1 VNRLEPRALLA
12 LGCTL
17 LCAALLV
24 ACGGSGDKAAS
35 NGSSAQRTLERT
47 FGARATSIRRA
58 RIAGEV
64 RLDPEGL
71 LKVGGPLALRVKGP
85 FAAPS
90 GHRPARF
97 GLAFV
102 ATLGG
107 DRFKGTAI
115 STGARSY
122 LTLDDTTY
130 ALDAGRRSARTAPKS
145 HPGLEALGI
154 DPLRWITHVEDKGSA
169 TVGDVATTRLQGDV
183 DTRALLAD
191 IGKLLDKAGGG
202 AGSFLTPELVKQ
214 IGDAVKSARVDVW
227 TGADDDVLRQIAVDV
242 RFAFKDAQSPIVG
255 LDGGRLRLRLRLDD
269 VNGAPVRIATPAAP
283 RPLSELT
290 GPDGLGAVLAGLG
303 TGLTGGIAGG
313 AIELV
318 SCVTGAA
325 GSSVELVRCIAK
337 LAP

>member
-1 VNRLEPRALLA
+1 VNRLQPRVLLA

-17 LCAALLV
+17 LCAALLA
-24 ACGGSGDKAAS
+24 ACGGSGDKTAPEA
-35 NGSSAQRTLERT
+35 SSAQRTLERT

-71 LKVGGPLALRVKGP
+71 LKVGGPIALHVEGP

-115 STGARSY
+115 STGARSF
-122 LTLDDTTY
+122 LRLDDTTY
-130 ALDAGRRSARTAPKS
+130 ALDAGRRSAKAAPKS
-145 HPGLEALGI
+145 HPGLKALGI
-154 DPLRWITHVEDKGSA
+154 DPLHWISNVEDRGSA
-169 TVGDVATTRLQGDV
+169 KVGGVDTTRLQGDV
-183 DTRALLAD
+183 DTRALLSD
-191 IGKLLDKAGGG
+191 VGRLLDMAGGG
-202 AGSFLTPELVKQ
+202 AGGFLTPALVTE
-214 IGDAVKSARVDVW
+214 IGKAVKSARVDVW
-227 TGADDDVLRQIAVDV
+227 TGADDDILRQIAVDV
-242 RFAFKDAQSPIVG
+242 RFAFKASQSPIVG

-269 VNGAPVRIATPAAP
+269 VNGAPVRIATPAAS
-283 RPLSELT
+283 RPLAQLT
-290 GPDGLGAVLAGLG
+290 GPGGLGAVLAGLG

-313 AIELV
+313 AIDLV

-325 GSSVELVRCIAK
+325 GSSVELVRCVAK